1 LERKS
6 TYKVNTAIENLLCYL
21 WKPVLRGEKEMS
33 ARDLSVLI
41 SVILIVSMLI
51 IPFPTWLLSILII
64 LNITLALLV
73 LLVSMNMTEPLQ
85 FSVFPSLLLLLTLY
99 RLGLNV
105 STTRAILSHGDA
117 GGVVET
123 FGTFVVGGNIVV
135 GLILFLILIIIQFIV
150 ITKGAER
157 VSEVAARFTLDAMP
171 GKQMSIDADLNAGMI
186 SEQEAR
192 ERRKKVGRE
201 ADFYGAMDGAS
212 KFVKGDAIASIIIV
226 LINLIAGI
234 IIGMLQQGMGLA
246 DAAKHF
252 SLLSVGDGIVSQ
264 IPALLISTATGI
276 VVTRAA
282 SEGNLG
288 QEITSQLLA
297 YPKLLYVAGGTIF
310 LLGLFTP
317 INDLLTIP
325 IAGMLAVGGYMFSK
339 VPKTDKLQL
348 EEMEE
353 ASGADE
359 MKSPESVISLLNVDP
374 IEFEFGYGLI
384 PLADTNQGGDLLD
397 RIVMIRRQ
405 LAIELGLVIPVVRI
419 RDNIQLQ
426 PNEYRLK
433 IKGNEMARGE
443 LLLDHYLAMSPGI
456 EDDSI
461 EGIDTIEPSFG
472 LPAKWITDGM
482 KERAEIFGYTVVDPP
497 SVVSTHITEVI
508 KANAYELLG
517 RQETKQLI
525 DHVKESYPI
534 LIEEVTPNPL
544 SVGEVQKVLSKLL
557 KENVSIRNLPV
568 IFETLADF
576 GKVTTDTD
584 ILAEYVRQALARQ
597 ITNQYASQGETLKV
611 ATLSG
616 KAEKSV
622 ADAIQQTE
630 HGNYLALD
638 PSISQR
644 ILESIAKNI
653 EQFSMMEQT
662 PIVLCSP
669 AVRMYVRQLTERYF
683 PKVPILSYNELE
695 ANVEVQSV
703 GVVNVD

>member
-1 LERKS
+1 
-6 TYKVNTAIENLLCYL
+6 
-21 WKPVLRGEKEMS
+21 MS
-33 ARDLSVLI
+33 ARDLSVI
-41 SVILIVSMLI
+41 FGVILIVAMLI
-51 IPFPTWLLSILII
+51 IPFPSWLLSILIMI
-64 LNITLALLV
+64 NISIALLV
-73 LLVSMNMTEPLQ
+73 LLNTMNMTEPLQ
-85 FSVFPSLLLLLTLY
+85 FSVFPSLLLILTLF

-105 STTRAILSHGDA
+105 STTRSILSHGEA
-117 GGVVET
+117 GGVVEV
-123 FGTFVVGGNIVV
+123 FGSFVVGGNVVV
-135 GLILFLILIIIQFIV
+135 GMVVFLILIIIQFIV
-150 ITKGAER
+150 ITKGSER

-186 SEQEAR
+186 SEQQAR
-192 ERRKKVGRE
+192 ERREKVSRE

-212 KFVKGDAIASIIIV
+212 KFVKGDAIAGIIIV
-226 LINLIAGI
+226 LINLIFGI
-234 IIGMLQQGMGLA
+234 VIGMTQQGLA
-246 DAAKHF
+246 IGEAAQRY
-252 SLLSVGDGIVSQ
+252 SLLTVGDGIVSQ

-282 SEGNLG
+282 SDGNLG
-288 QEITSQLLA
+288 FDITSQLTA
-297 YPKLLYVAGGTIF
+297 YPKMLYVAGGTIF

-317 INDLLTIP
+317 ITDLLTIP
-325 IAGMLAVGGYMFSK
+325 LAALMAAGGYAFSR
-339 VPKTDKLQL
+339 VPQPDKQQL

-353 ASGADE
+353 DIQMDE
-359 MKSPESVISLLNVDP
+359 MKSPESVVNLLNVDP

-456 EDDSI
+456 EDESV

-472 LPAKWITDGM
+472 LPAKWITEEM
-482 KERAEIFGYTVVDPP
+482 KEQAEIFGYTVVDPP

-508 KANAYELLG
+508 KANAHELLG

-525 DHVKESYPI
+525 DHLRESYPI
-534 LIEEVTPNPL
+534 LVEEATPNPL
-544 SVGEVQKVLSKLL
+544 SVGEIQKVLGKLL
-557 KENVSIRNLPV
+557 RENVSIRNLPI
-568 IFETLADF
+568 IFETLADY
-576 GKVTTDTD
+576 GKVTTDTE

-597 ITNQYASQGETLKV
+597 ITNQYSRMGDTLKV
-611 ATLSG
+611 ITLSG
-616 KAEKSV
+616 RVEKMIAEGV
-622 ADAIQQTE
+622 QQTE
-630 HGNYLALD
+630 HGNYLSLD
-638 PSISQR
+638 PSVSQG
-644 ILESIAKNI
+644 ILESIANQV
-653 EQFSMMEQT
+653 EQLSIMEQT
-662 PIVLCSP
+662 PIILCSP

-683 PKVPILSYNELE
+683 AQIPVLSYNELE

-703 GVVNVD
+703 GVVNVE